1 MQTSKIQALRARCLL
16 AARRGYHIARA
27 RDYISSL
34 EAMVGPVTLPAG
46 VTAGSAAHLRL
57 LCDAALGEGVQMDS
71 APRGQTQQVMLLDE
85 VQLPTAESVE
95 VETTEA
101 AVEAPEPVAEPA
113 EAAPVEAAV
122 ETAPEAP
129 VEVAPVLEAP
139 AEEVPLAVV
148 VETLPEAV
156 VVQEALAVE
165 TQPLSFEAW
174 TMDEL
179 MAEAKARN
187 LKGRNKMSKEE
198 LVAALTAAATPRA

>member
-16 AARRGYHIARA
+16 AARRGYRIARA

-46 VTAGSAAHLRL
+46 VTAGSPAHLRM
-57 LCDAALGEGVQMDS
+57 LCDAALAEGAQMDS
-71 APRGQTQQVMLLDE
+71 APQAPVDSDLDPIFFVE
-85 VQLPTAESVE
+85 EPAAAPVLEELATIAEPV
-95 VETTEA
+95 
-101 AVEAPEPVAEPA
+101 EPVAEPA
-113 EAAPVEAAV
+113 PEPAPMVMEP
-122 ETAPEAP
+122 APE
-129 VEVAPVLEAP
+129 EP
-139 AEEVPLAVV
+139 AEEVSLAVA

-156 VVQEALAVE
+156 AVQDVLAVE
-165 TQPLSFEAW
+165 TQPLSFETW

-187 LKGRNKMSKEE
+187 LKGRNKMSKDE